1 MRKLFKFSLHKGN
14 VNEETIWNFQAFMNS
29 KKNSCRTMG
38 QTASK
43 RPETSILE
51 WISPILVLMV
61 LIHPYGSPWVRLV
74 PKSHYKLIELIKFTR
89 YVARTHMQFSPI
101 SPFQWNHYIELHD
114 SSDVL
119 DSRGRRGILRKERRK
134 YKILLRSQV
143 KFYIFY
149 MSPAKY
155 PCDR

>member
-1 MRKLFKFSLHKGN
+1 MDNRTVSVGQTPLYHEICSSI
-14 VNEETIWNFQAFMNS
+14 T
-29 KKNSCRTMG
+29 SCRLNGRARRRTMG

-51 WISPILVLMV
+51 WISPILILMV
-61 LIHPYGSPWVRLV
+61 LICPYGFPWVPLV
-74 PKSHYKLIELIKFTR
+74 PKTHYKLLESFKFTR
-89 YVARTHMQFSPI
+89 YVARTHMQFSPM

-114 SSDVL
+114 SSYVL
-119 DSRGRRGILRKERRK
+119 DSRGRRGILRKESIKR
-134 YKILLRSQV
+134 KILLRSQV

-149 MSPAKY
+149 MSSAKY